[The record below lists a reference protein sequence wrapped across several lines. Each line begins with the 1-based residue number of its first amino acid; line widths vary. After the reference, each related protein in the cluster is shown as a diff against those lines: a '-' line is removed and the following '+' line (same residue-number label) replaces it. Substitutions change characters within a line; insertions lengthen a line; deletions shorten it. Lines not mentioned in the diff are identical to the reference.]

1 MVTEILIIGGY
12 GNFGSFIARK
22 LASEDNIKLYIG
34 GRNLDKAQDFA
45 RSLEAKHP
53 AQGVRLDI
61 HNDIE
66 SSLEDIKPDIVIHTS
81 GPFQNQNYRVAVSC
95 IETGCHYIDLADARE
110 FVVGIN
116 ALDHRAK
123 EAHLLVCS
131 GASSVPC
138 LTSAVIDRYHD
149 QFQPLED
156 VEYAISTA
164 QMTNRGLATTK
175 GVLSY
180 AGKAFETLIDG
191 RMQSVYGWMD
201 IKWRKFWKLNQRG
214 ISNCDIPDLDLFPA
228 RYPSLKNIRFRAGLE
243 LKTLQIMLAFFSWLV
258 KIRLLPSLQ
267 PLSWLFWKT
276 SFLFDWLGSNQSG
289 FYMTLSGLN
298 AKGKHHSIT
307 YDLVAKNGDGIYIP
321 CIPAI
326 ILAKKLSNNKLG
338 SIGATACIDLISLEE
353 YQNEM
358 SDFDIKWKTSE
369 AHPPAQTQAA

>member
-1 MVTEILIIGGY
+1 MVTNILIIGGY

-22 LASEDNIKLYIG
+22 LASESNIALHIG
-34 GRNLDKAQDFA
+34 GRNLEKAQEFA
-45 RSLEAKHP
+45 RALEAKNP
-53 AQGVRLDI
+53 VQAVRLDI

-66 SSLEDIKPDIVIHTS
+66 SSLEEINPDIVIHTS
-81 GPFQNQNYRVAVSC
+81 GPFQNQNYRVAVAC

-110 FVVGIN
+110 FVVDIN
-116 ALDHRAK
+116 SLDNRAK
-123 EAHLLVCS
+123 DAHVLVCS

-138 LTSAVIDRYHD
+138 LTAAVIDRYHD
-149 QFQPLED
+149 QFHPLEA

-180 AGKAFETLIDG
+180 AGKPFETLIDG
-191 RMQSVYGWMD
+191 SMQSVYGWMD
-201 IKWRKFWKLNQRG
+201 IKWRRFWKLNQRG
-214 ISNCDIPDLDLFPA
+214 ISNCDVPDLDLFPH

-243 LKTLQIMLAFFSWLV
+243 LKTLQVMLAFFAWLV

-289 FYMTLSGLN
+289 FYMSLSGPN
-298 AKGKHHSIT
+298 VEGNHHSIT

-326 ILAKKLSNNKLG
+326 ILAKKISNNNLG
-338 SIGATACIDLISLEE
+338 TTGATACIDLISLEE
-353 YQNEM
+353 YQHEM
-358 SDFDIKWKTSE
+358 SDFDIEWQTSE
-369 AHPPAQTQAA
+369 NLNPAQTQAA